1 MKKQTYS
8 DVLRKAEAIVSD
20 PNNRLSN
27 GNLKAP
33 VQKRVD
39 KLVFR
44 VAYLSQFATPD
55 SNYQY

>member
-8 DVLRKAEAIVSD
+8 DVLCKAEAIVSN
-20 PNNRLSN
+20 PKNRLSN

-44 VAYLSQFATPD
+44 VAYLSQFAIPE

>member
-8 DVLRKAEAIVSD
+8 DVLCKAEAIVSD
-20 PNNRLSN
+20 PKNRLSN

-44 VAYLSQFATPD
+44 VAYLSQFATPE
-55 SNYQY
+55 SHYQY

>member
-8 DVLRKAEAIVSD
+8 DVLCKAEAIVSD
-20 PNNRLSN
+20 PKNRLSN

-39 KLVFR
+39 KLVFK
-44 VAYLSQFATPD
+44 VAYLSQFATPE
-55 SNYQY
+55 SHYQY

>member
-8 DVLRKAEAIVSD
+8 DVLCKAEAIVSN
-20 PNNRLSN
+20 PKNRLSN

-33 VQKRVD
+33 VQKKVD

-44 VAYLSQFATPD
+44 VAYLSQFATPE